1 MAAWAGSGAV
11 GATGATGATASA
23 VYGAAYG
30 GMIGLT
36 SQAAVALVENK
47 GDLTKT
53 LAALAKREAVKSLVT
68 QIAVGGALGGLDHT
82 MGWGKLVEGKGVVD
96 PLKAQLPLLSNNNW
110 SQAAQRVAAQSIVSS
125 TIGTA
130 INGGSFTD
138 NLQAALLSNVG
149 NQINAEGAR
158 LIGDKG
164 QILGVPGKAIS
175 HAAISALAAEIGGG
189 DAKGAAVGALAAELA
204 AITMESR
211 LFEPAY
217 KNETERQIHK
227 LQEALTGNET
237 KAQTAKFIGALSGAL
252 ISHTPEGAYSAA
264 NSAELVYRNN
274 MTEHMLYQLSVD
286 NQKDILAAE
295 KGDKAAE
302 ERITARRNAAIA
314 VTAVAAGGYA
324 LVYGGRILIAGS
336 AEMATAG
343 RIALEG
349 CKANPALCLNNVG
362 IFVADAVAPEAAVGT
377 GVLAAGAVKVLGNTK
392 EGAKNLAEELN
403 HASKPLLS
411 NAKPDTH
418 VVASLI
424 EKETLYIERNS
435 ATAIVTAEETGI
447 QWGKGNMKQGMP
459 WEDYV
464 GTQLPADARLPKNF
478 KTFDYYDGVTKTAVS
493 AKSMDTQTMAKLVN
507 PNQIYSSLKG
517 NIDAAS
523 LFKTYT
529 LLDRKLN
536 TSMIANR
543 EIRLAVPANTTKAQW
558 SEINRAIEYGIN
570 QGVKV
575 TVTQV
580 K

>member
-1 MAAWAGSGAV
+1 TAGSGLAAWAGSGAV
-11 GATGATGATASA
+11 GATGASGATASA

-47 GDLTKT
+47 GDLSKT
-53 LAALAKREAVKSLVT
+53 LAALAKRDSVKSLVT

-82 MGWGKLVEGKGVVD
+82 MGWGKLVEGQSVVD
-96 PLKAQLPLLSNNNW
+96 PIKSPLPLLSHHNW
-110 SQAAQRVAAQSIVSS
+110 SQVAQRVAAHSVVSS

-138 NLQAALLSNVG
+138 NLQAALLSNIG
-149 NQINAEGAR
+149 NQMNAEGAR
-158 LIGDKG
+158 LIGDNG
-164 QILGVPGKAIS
+164 EILGVPGKAIS
-175 HAAISALAAEIGGG
+175 HAAVSALAAEMGGG

-227 LQEALTGNET
+227 LQEALTGNEA

-252 ISHTPEGAYSAA
+252 ISPTPEGAYSAA

-274 MTEHMLYQLSVD
+274 MTEHMLYQLSAD

-324 LVYGGRILIAGS
+324 LVYGGHILIAGS

-349 CKANPALCLNNVG
+349 CKANP
-362 IFVADAVAPEAAVGT
+362 
-377 GVLAAGAVKVLGNTK
+377 
-392 EGAKNLAEELN
+392 
-403 HASKPLLS
+403 
-411 NAKPDTH
+411 
-418 VVASLI
+418 
-424 EKETLYIERNS
+424 
-435 ATAIVTAEETGI
+435 
-447 QWGKGNMKQGMP
+447 
-459 WEDYV
+459 
-464 GTQLPADARLPKNF
+464 
-478 KTFDYYDGVTKTAVS
+478 
-493 AKSMDTQTMAKLVN
+493 
-507 PNQIYSSLKG
+507 
-517 NIDAAS
+517 
-523 LFKTYT
+523 
-529 LLDRKLN
+529 
-536 TSMIANR
+536 
-543 EIRLAVPANTTKAQW
+543 
-558 SEINRAIEYGIN
+558 
-570 QGVKV
+570 
-575 TVTQV
+575 
-580 K
+580 